1 MALDPQIAEE
11 LRATYQRLDDEGKLL
26 SNAQLDAAYQ
36 AFRSRF
42 GPERLQALD
51 GEELLLAMHSRGDN
65 SSLVYWLEYKQDEE
79 FPTRPFGSI
88 KGGGAHKFGAFFQ
101 QDKAAWMSGSAQRPK
116 EITLQQAIQI
126 AQTQRD
132 ELVRAAQ
139 LLQSLPDRASD
150 DEYLDLQRRLGQL
163 APTVADTAWGHKY
176 LSLLFPEKLDDFH
189 NSDYQRFHLIR
200 LLQMPPQESGRYVCA
215 GRFVELAHELGLR
228 VTHFANVAN
237 ERDGR
242 NPYGYWRVGTR
253 EGANGA
259 SQWEAMKAGSYV
271 GIGWD
276 ETGDLS
282 SIAALPNTVQR
293 KQALKQL
300 LTQSHADLY
309 PTEGAAGSAAGEIR
323 RLLTEIPDGDL
334 VLAADGAMILGVGR
348 VTGPYYYAPDGKFRH
363 RRPVTWLSLASWKM
377 PVSEQLLSTVRPLGK
392 HPENLLEAER
402 RILGA
407 QPIVP
412 PPLPP
417 QAGKPQ
423 PAPPLDETT
432 ARIAGVLQRKG
443 QVILYGPPGTG
454 KTYWAEI
461 AAQELAARSWFG
473 KAFAD
478 LSDQERGTLLD
489 SDQLGGA
496 AVRMCSFHP
505 AYGYEDFLE
514 GYRPTAV
521 QGKMLF
527 ELRDGIFKQLC
538 EQAAKMADREFFVI
552 IDEIN
557 RGDIPRI
564 FGELLT
570 VMEMNKRGK
579 TVLLPLT
586 GARFTVPPNV
596 RIIGTMNTA
605 DRSIALLD
613 AALRRRFGFV
623 ELMPDGLVLGDGDVG
638 GLPLRKWFEAL
649 NESVVRHLGRDGRNL
664 QVGHSYFLS
673 GSGQPV
679 SDVSSFAR
687 ILAEDVIPLLQEYCY
702 EDYSVLGGILGKEI
716 VDAGKQRLNAEL
728 LAPDR
733 GSDLIDALLS
743 HHPALATYTT
753 PAVAEEGDAEDD
765 LDEDELEDGT
775 EGDSTGGNAT
785 DAGTP

>member
-1 MALDPQIAEE
+1 LALDSRIAEE
-11 LRATYQRLDDEGKLL
+11 LQATYQRLDDEGKLL

-36 AFRSRF
+36 VFRSRF
-42 GPERLQALD
+42 GLERLQALD

-65 SSLVYWLEYKQDEE
+65 SSLVYWLEFKQDEE
-79 FPTRPFGSI
+79 FPTRMFGSI
-88 KGGGAHKFGAFFQ
+88 SGGSAHKFGVFYRQ
-101 QDKAAWMSGSAQRPK
+101 EKAAWMGGSPQKPQ

-126 AQTQRD
+126 ARTQRD
-132 ELVRAAQ
+132 ELVRAAE
-139 LLQSLPDRASD
+139 LLRSLPDRASD
-150 DEYLDLQRRLGQL
+150 EKYVELQRRIDQV
-163 APTVADTAWGHKY
+163 APTVGDSAWGHKY

-189 NSDYQRFHLIR
+189 NPEYQRFHLIR

-215 GRFVELAHELGLR
+215 GRFVTMAEELGLR
-228 VTHFANVAN
+228 LNHLTHVVN

-253 EGANGA
+253 EGTNGA

-300 LTQSHADLY
+300 LTQSHPDLY

-323 RLLTEIPDGDL
+323 RLVTEIPDGDL
-334 VLAADGAMILGVGR
+334 VLAADGATILGVGR

-363 RRPVTWLSLASWKM
+363 RRPVTWLSLDSWKM
-377 PVSEQLLSTVRPLGK
+377 PISEQLLSTVRPLGK

-402 RILGA
+402 WILGA

-417 QAGKPQ
+417 QPGKPQ
-423 PAPPLDETT
+423 PTPPLDETT

-461 AAQELAARSWFG
+461 ATQELAARSWFG

-478 LSDQERGTLLD
+478 LSDQERGTLLG
-489 SDQLGGA
+489 SDQPGGA

-521 QGKMLF
+521 HGQMLF

-538 EQAAKMADREFFVI
+538 QQAAKQPTREFFLI

-570 VMEMNKRGK
+570 VMEKNKRGK

-586 GARFTVPPNV
+586 GAPFTVPPNV

-623 ELMPDGLVLGDGDVG
+623 ELMPDSLLLGDGDVG

-649 NESVVRHLGRDGRNL
+649 NESVVRHMGRDGRNL

-673 GSGQPV
+673 DSGQPV
-679 SDVSSFAR
+679 SEVSSFAR
-687 ILAEDVIPLLQEYCY
+687 ILAEDIIPLLQEYCY
-702 EDYSVLGGILGKEI
+702 EDYSVLAGILGKEI

-728 LAPDR
+728 FAPDR

-743 HHPALATYTT
+743 NHPDLATYMA
-753 PAVAEEGDAEDD
+753 PAAAEEGDTEDE
-765 LDEDELEDGT
+765 LDEDKLEDGA
-775 EGDSTGGNAT
+775 EGDSTGGNTWGSGAS
-785 DAGTP
+785 